1 MIDYLFEKLVIEF
14 HTNDG
19 NLDRLIRATN
29 KSTWTTITS
38 NFLYIERSWK
48 SYEVRKKK
56 KVQDEMLQHLK
67 KMWFCCLTLHYII
80 LWARNGW
87 IVIYVKGAFW
97 IKIQNLILYANI
109 LKFMNPR
116 LTCFLTKG
124 NRIKF
129 SHIKFEWREKARKRR
144 NGAIFFTQ
152 RKDDDVYCWW

>member
-14 HTNDG
+14 HTNNG

-38 NFLYIERSWK
+38 NFLLIERSWK
-48 SYEVRKKK
+48 SYEVRKKRA
-56 KVQDEMLQHLK
+56 QDEMLQHLK
-67 KMWFCCLTLHYII
+67 KMWFCCFTLHYII
-80 LWARNGW
+80 FWARNGCNRYLRQGSFLNKNTKPNF
-87 IVIYVKGAFW
+87 IRKHFEIYESTTYVLL
-97 IKIQNLILYANI
+97 N
-109 LKFMNPR
+109 
-116 LTCFLTKG
+116 KG